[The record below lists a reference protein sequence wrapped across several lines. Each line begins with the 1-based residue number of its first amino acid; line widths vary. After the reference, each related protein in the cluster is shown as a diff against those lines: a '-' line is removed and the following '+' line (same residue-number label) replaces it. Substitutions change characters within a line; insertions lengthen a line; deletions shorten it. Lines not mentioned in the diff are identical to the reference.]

1 MITPINTVVTTEALA
16 SAVTIQ
22 EMRNQLGLFTDTSQ
36 DDLLNALGV
45 SATEYVGTLI
55 GTYLEQTTLQSNFT
69 QFEERLDLNQRNVNF
84 VNSVSYVDNTGT
96 TVNVAS
102 SEYILDNTGL
112 TSNVVFRDIPDAT
125 LSELHTA
132 PVMVGYSVF
141 QNQQGVLNPEIR
153 RAVLLIVQD
162 WFEKRGPGSVSDFTV
177 ATRAA
182 LNLLSRHRR
191 FVL

>member
-22 EMRNQLGLFTDTSQ
+22 EMRNQLGLFSDTSQ

-45 SATEYVGTLI
+45 AATEYIGSLI
-55 GTYLEQTTLQSNFT
+55 GTYLEQTTLQSNFSG
-69 QFEERLDLNQRNVNF
+69 FEGRMDLEQSNVTF
-84 VNSVSYVDNTGT
+84 INSVSYIDDSGMTQ
-96 TVNVAS
+96 TVNS
-102 SEYILDNTGL
+102 TDYILDNTG
-112 TSNVVFRDIPDAT
+112 TSSNLAFSTVPEVT
-125 LSELHTA
+125 LSLLHTA

-153 RAVLLIVQD
+153 RAILLIVQD
-162 WFEKRGPGSVSDFTV
+162 WFEKRGPGSESDFTV

-191 FVL
+191 TVI